1 MTPHPLSDIRP
12 ATLAR
17 STAIGDES
25 AAEFARLMRDKG
37 YRVKQSTPAQD
48 RLKHVD
54 FYCEKDGKVLAV
66 DVKGR
71 KTHSDTHIL
80 IEIRGIKGH
89 AGSMFGD
96 GFLAFHTGNEFLIV
110 PRSALFAALKKKL
123 NFSVSFKGGFNLTMA
138 PQWTPDRL
146 AICPKVYRRPDRESE
161 MITFL
166 PVEEVRALAVE
177 F

>member
-1 MTPHPLSDIRP
+1 MTPHPLQNIR
-12 ATLAR
+12 ATTLAR

-25 AAEFARLMRDKG
+25 AAEFARLMRSKG
-37 YRVKQSTPAQD
+37 WNVRPAPPSHD
-48 RLKHVD
+48 RLKHID
-54 FYCEKDGKVLAV
+54 FYCQKDGKTIPV

-71 KTHSDTHIL
+71 KAHSDSHIL

-96 GFLAFHTGNEFLIV
+96 GFLAFHTGNEFLLV
-110 PRSALFAALKKKL
+110 PRSALFAAMKKKL
-123 NFSVSFKGGFNLTMA
+123 NFSVSFKGGFNLTIA

-166 PVEEVRALAVE
+166 PVEEIRALAVE

>member
-1 MTPHPLSDIRP
+1 MTPHPLQNIRP

-25 AAEFARLMRDKG
+25 AAEFARLMRSKG
-37 YRVKQSTPAQD
+37 WKVSPAPASHD

-54 FYCEKDGKVLAV
+54 FYCEKDGKKIPV

-71 KTHSDTHIL
+71 KAHSDTHIL

-89 AGSMFGD
+89 AGSLFGE
-96 GFLAFHTGNEFLIV
+96 GFLAFHTGNEFLLI
-110 PRSALFAALKKKL
+110 PRAALFVRLKEKL
-123 NFSVSFKGGFNLTMA
+123 GFTASFKGGFNLTMT
-138 PQWTPDRL
+138 PQWTTERL
-146 AICPKVYRRPDRESE
+146 AVCPMVYRRPDRAEE
-161 MITFL
+161 MVTFL
-166 PVEEVRALAVE
+166 SLEEARKLAVE